1 VTTVARRFASTP
13 LRTATETWSAIVD
26 VLCPEGGAARDELEG
41 AAGVIAMLIAD
52 EATRS
57 QPIVVSGT
65 GPQVRIYTV
74 HGPDAVDGTNVGEG
88 GLAQNPTTGT
98 WTLALPVPD
107 EDLEW
112 VAPKLAD
119 WPHIV
124 VAGPAEESNAAS
136 GVPTANTPEIDLT
149 ELRRA

>member
-26 VLCPEGGAARDELEG
+26 ILCPDAGEGRDELEG

-52 EATRS
+52 EATRAR
-57 QPIVVSGT
+57 PIIVTGT
-65 GPQVRIYTV
+65 GPQVRIYSV
-74 HGPDAVDGTNVGEG
+74 HGPDAVDGTNVNEG

-98 WTLALPVPD
+98 WTLVLPVPD
-107 EDLEW
+107 EDVEW
-112 VAPKLAD
+112 VTAKLAE

-124 VAGPAEESNAAS
+124 VAGPSEESNAAS
-136 GVPTANTPEIDLT
+136 EVPVVNMPVIDLT